1 MRNMRRRNIFK
12 AFLFLLPSLILIIVF
27 FITPAIITG
36 WMSFTGLDYRF
47 EWDWVGFGNYVKMV
61 KDSLVPRILLNTVV
75 YTFGT
80 LALFNVTFGLVL
92 ALSTSY
98 IEDRAGLFFRA
109 VWLLPRFTPPVV
121 YAVIWFWI
129 LDPTDYGL
137 LNTIRQGI
145 GLQTVDWISEY
156 PWGTIIVTNGVI
168 GASMGMVIFA
178 AAIESI
184 PDDYLRASRV
194 DGASW
199 FGQIRYI
206 ILPMIRWP
214 LLFVTAYQ
222 TLSLLTSYEYILLIT
237 KGGPF
242 YASEVWSL
250 YAYDVAFSTYS
261 GTFQFGYG
269 AALATILVIIGV
281 GASVVYWRLFR
292 FHELMETPRIEV
304 G

>member
-1 MRNMRRRNIFK
+1 MIGGNLSK
-12 AFLFLLPSLILIIVF
+12 AFLFLLPALLLTAVF
-27 FITPAIITG
+27 FIAPAIMTG
-36 WMSFTGLDYRF
+36 GMSLTGLDYRF
-47 EWDWVGFGNYVKMV
+47 VWEWVGVENYVRMAR
-61 KDSLVPRILLNTVV
+61 DTLVPKILLNTGV

-80 LALFNVTFGLVL
+80 LALFNVMFGLLL

-121 YAVIWFWI
+121 YAVVWFWI

-137 LNTIRQGI
+137 LNTIRQAI
-145 GLQTVDWISEY
+145 GFQSVDWISSY
-156 PWGTIIVTNGVI
+156 PWGTIIVTNGII

-199 FGQIRYI
+199 FGQVRYV

-214 LLFVTAYQ
+214 LLFITAYQ

-237 KGGPF
+237 RGGPF

-269 AALATILVIIGV
+269 AALATVLVIIGIV
-281 GASVVYWRLFR
+281 ASVVYWRGFR
-292 FHELMETPRIEV
+292 FHGLMETPRIEV
-304 G
+304 A

>member
-1 MRNMRRRNIFK
+1 MRRRNISK
-12 AFLFLLPSLILIIVF
+12 AFLFLLPALLLTAVF
-27 FITPAIITG
+27 FITPAIMTG
-36 WMSFTGLDYRF
+36 GMSLTGLDYRF
-47 EWDWVGFGNYVKMV
+47 VWDWVGLDNYVKMAR
-61 KDSLVPRILLNTVV
+61 DSVVPKILLNTAV
-75 YTFGT
+75 YTFAT
-80 LALFNVTFGLVL
+80 LALFNVTLGLAL

-98 IEDRAGLFFRA
+98 IQDRVGLLFKA
-109 VWLLPRFTPPVV
+109 LWLLPRFTPPVV
-121 YAVIWFWI
+121 YALIWLWI

-137 LNTIRQGI
+137 LNSIRQGI
-145 GLQTVDWISEY
+145 GLQGVDWISKY
-156 PWGTIIVTNGVI
+156 PWATIIVTNGVI

-199 FGQIRYI
+199 FGQVRFV

-214 LLFVTAYQ
+214 ILFITAYQ

-237 KGGPF
+237 RGGPF

-269 AALATILVIIGV
+269 AALATVLVIIGI
-281 GASVVYWRLFR
+281 GASVVYWRVFR
-292 FHELMETPRIEV
+292 FHELMEPPRIEV
-304 G
+304 E